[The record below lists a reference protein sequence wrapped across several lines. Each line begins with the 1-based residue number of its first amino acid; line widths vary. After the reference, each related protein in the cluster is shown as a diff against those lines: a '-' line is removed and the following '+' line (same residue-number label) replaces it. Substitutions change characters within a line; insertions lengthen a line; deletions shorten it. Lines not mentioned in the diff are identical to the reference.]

1 MLPVEPS
8 LGMSRCAVRRYV
20 STVLLYNGMCR
31 LIKDSLLKCIHSSVK
46 RFVVFNVH
54 LIYFDL
60 ANQNAANDHGELCE
74 FCFQLFIFEGHLH
87 LLEPSFEFIHCVLL
101 LKQSRLFNCFVN
113 NGFKIMVSFEMKT
126 FIQNSFKGVNMRS
139 AR

>member
-1 MLPVEPS
+1 MLPVQTS
-8 LGMSRCAVRRYV
+8 LGISRCAVRRYV

-31 LIKDSLLKCIHSSVK
+31 LIKDILLKCIHSSVK

-54 LIYFDL
+54 LIYF
-60 ANQNAANDHGELCE
+60 ANQNASNDYVELCE

-87 LLEPSFEFIHCVLL
+87 LLEPSFEFLHCVLL
-101 LKQSRLFNCFVN
+101 LKQSRLFNCFVY
-113 NGFKIMVSFEMKT
+113 NGFEIVVSLKMKT
-126 FIQNSFKGVNMRS
+126 FIQNSFKRVYMRS